1 MHPSAATLAETF
13 RRQLSALRSQASGAE
28 PRSGIPSNASSR
40 IPSDAPFGDSPA
52 AASNLSLDDTPA
64 VSPFRLF
71 STVHEAV
78 SAAVSAATPSD
89 FIFVGGSCYVI
100 ADLLAAQ
107 NACYTSKGADLSIRK
122 MSKL

>member
-40 IPSDAPFGDSPA
+40 IPSDAPFGDSAVSASYLFLDNAPA
-52 AASNLSLDDTPA
+52 A
-64 VSPFRLF
+64 SPFRLF

-78 SAAVSAATPSD
+78 SAAVSAGHP
-89 FIFVGGSCYVI
+89 FRLHLCRWQLLRHRRPLGSSERLFH
-100 ADLLAAQ
+100 A
-107 NACYTSKGADLSIRK
+107 GLSRWGK
-122 MSKL
+122 P

>member
-40 IPSDAPFGDSPA
+40 IPSDAPFGDSA
-52 AASNLSLDDTPA
+52 VSASDLSLDDSPA
-64 VSPFRLF
+64 ASPFQLF
-71 STVHEAV
+71 SSVQEAV

-89 FIFVGGSCYVI
+89 YIFVGGSCYVI
-100 ADLLAAQ
+100 ADLLAAV
-107 NACYTSKGADLSIRK
+107 NAYS
-122 MSKL
+122 MPV